1 MNQYK
6 TLKNIS
12 ILFFSFVLIMFFV
25 NIFTNHHYKRANSQV
40 VELLEDKDYL
50 FYNVDLYTVIQD
62 DPAGE
67 NIVFI
72 DLRKKEEFDKGHLP
86 HAIHIPFNDLL
97 NKSSIATLK
106 NQRDKTI
113 VFYAGEES
121 TAKTARMLLLSVD
134 NNTPIK
140 VLAGN
145 FENARKHVLEGFDPA
160 FASYQEEKARF
171 DFPRYMPVQSA
182 SDRNTSSSSG
192 SGAIPEMK
200 TVTTSVQG
208 GC

>member
-12 ILFFSFVLIMFFV
+12 ILFFSFVLVMFFV

-50 FYNVDLYTVIQD
+50 FYNADLYVAMQENAAGEDIMFVDLRT
-62 DPAGE
+62 
-67 NIVFI
+67 
-72 DLRKKEEFDKGHLP
+72 KEEFDAGHLP
-86 HAIHIPFNDLL
+86 NAIHLPFNDLL
-97 NKSSIATLK
+97 NKSSLKTLK
-106 NQRDKTI
+106 DQQNKTI
-113 VFYAGEES
+113 VLYAGEES
-121 TAKTARMLLLSVD
+121 KAKTARMLLLSVD
-134 NNTPIK
+134 KNIPIK

-192 SGAIPEMK
+192 GGDIPEMK

>member
-40 VELLEDKDYL
+40 VELLENKDYL
-50 FYNVDLYTVIQD
+50 FYNVDLYAVLEND
-62 DPAGE
+62 DAQE
-67 NIVFI
+67 NILFV
-72 DLRKKEEFDKGHLP
+72 DLRAKEEYDKGHLP
-86 HAIHIPFNDLL
+86 NAIHIPFKGLL
-97 NKSSIATLK
+97 NKNSINTLK
-106 NQRDKTI
+106 DHRKKT
-113 VFYAGEES
+113 VVLYAGKES
-121 TAKTARMLLLSVD
+121 RAQTARMLLLSIDKNIPV
-134 NNTPIK
+134 K

-145 FENARKHVLEGFDPA
+145 YESARQHVLEGFDPA
-160 FASYQEEKARF
+160 FASFQEEKARF

-182 SDRNTSSSSG
+182 SERNNSSSAG